1 MRPTT
6 IRQKTGHDLFNKL
19 LKPSCMDCL
28 YFCREPTSL
37 HNPEQIISST
47 CKKLIDT
54 PKITNFTDRGA
65 VFSYSIK
72 QPYALL
78 ARFDN
83 KMCGLDGNSFTP
95 KK

>member
-1 MRPTT
+1 MRPTI
-6 IRQKTGHDLFNKL
+6 IRYSGEDIFKKL

-28 YFCREPTSL
+28 YFYREPTSL
-37 HNPEQIISST
+37 HNPDLILSST
-47 CKKLIDT
+47 CKKLIET

>member
-19 LKPSCMDCL
+19 LKPSCIDCL
-28 YFCREPTSL
+28 YFFREPTSI
-37 HNPEQIISST
+37 HNPEQIILST
-47 CKKLIDT
+47 CKKIISI
-54 PKITNFTDRGA
+54 PKIINFTDRGA
-65 VFSYSIK
+65 YSINH
-72 QPYALL
+72 PYVLL